1 MSPHLLLGA
10 VLAIVGAFLAGDIHG
25 HQSERATWQAKVE
38 EARAE
43 ASESARHQEQV
54 KQGKINE
61 ALRKENERM
70 ARINAGLADD
80 IDELRNRPPR
90 RVPKTT
96 GTSCEGA
103 TGAELSG
110 SDAQFLAGL
119 AARADRHRAALEAC
133 YEYADTVTAR

>member
-1 MSPHLLLGA
+1 MNPYLLLGA
-10 VLAIVGAFLAGDIHG
+10 VLAIVGAFLAGNIHG
-25 HQSERATWQAKVE
+25 HQSERTTWQAKIE

-43 ASESARHQEQV
+43 ASEVARKQEHA

-70 ARINAGLADD
+70 ARINAGLAAD

-90 RVPKTT
+90 RVPETT
-96 GTSCEGA
+96 GTSCAGA

-110 SDAQFLAGL
+110 PDARFLVGE
-119 AARADRHRAALEAC
+119 AARADRLRAALAAC